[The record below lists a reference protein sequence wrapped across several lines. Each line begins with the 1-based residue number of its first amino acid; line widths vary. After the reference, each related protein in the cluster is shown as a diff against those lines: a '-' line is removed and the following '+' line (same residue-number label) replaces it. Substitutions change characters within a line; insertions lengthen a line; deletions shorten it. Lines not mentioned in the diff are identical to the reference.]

1 MDIKLYI
8 LIKINGETKLRATA
22 RYKVWAD
29 LEGIVG
35 VCVLESIDTVNKSQS
50 ETITEKKFVTLLA
63 MFWITLARV
72 SFSTTNV

>member
-22 RYKVWAD
+22 RYKVWSD

-35 VCVLESIDTVNKSQS
+35 VFVLESIDTVNKSQS
-50 ETITEKKFVTLLA
+50 ETLTGKKFVTLLA